1 MQKLESEKVV
11 IQTLKNLR
19 DIFDK
24 VSLERVAQL
33 AGNQN
38 AQLLKLLLSGKLGPS
53 IKVNESESSVIFTTK
68 RFSEQVETLSLV
80 NQIEKQNLYLVELM
94 GIAKKETKSIKL
106 SHSYQGEKV
115 SRDGG
120 RMIGKKTLYEIDGD
134 GDSEMHSYDNEERA
148 GYLM

>member
-53 IKVNESESSVIFTTK
+53 IKVNESESSII
-68 RFSEQVETLSLV
+68 FSEQVETLSLV

>member
-1 MQKLESEKVV
+1 M
-11 IQTLKNLR
+11 
-19 DIFDK
+19 
-24 VSLERVAQL
+24 
-33 AGNQN
+33 
-38 AQLLKLLLSGKLGPS
+38 LLSGKLGPS
-53 IKVNESESSVIFTTK
+53 IKVNESESSII
-68 RFSEQVETLSLV
+68 FSEQVETLSLV

-115 SRDGG
+115 SRDGA